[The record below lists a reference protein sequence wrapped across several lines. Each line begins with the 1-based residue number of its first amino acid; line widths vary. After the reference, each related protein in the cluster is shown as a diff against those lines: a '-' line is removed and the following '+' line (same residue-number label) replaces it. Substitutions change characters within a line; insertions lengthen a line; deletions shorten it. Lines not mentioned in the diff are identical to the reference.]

1 MSDIGVVG
9 AGIVGLATAYAA
21 RARGATVTVY
31 ERGVPGNGQS
41 GGDSRIFRHA
51 HADPRLVALAVE
63 AKEGWRAWEAE
74 LGTELLVCD
83 GVVVLGPAAGDRLGV
98 LEDAGIDA
106 RLVDDATDWL
116 PILAPRAAPSA
127 VGSSGA
133 AAGPD
138 AISGLV
144 DPGGGVIR
152 TRAAVAALARSL
164 GEAIVADEVLAVRL
178 LPSGRVEVRAGG
190 VTVEHDR
197 VVVCAG
203 RGTPDLA
210 RGAGLDI
217 AVRESVHVRL
227 TFALRDGPA
236 PRLACVLDT
245 EAGAYGDPLPGNAH
259 YAIGIGDTDQPG
271 LAAEA
276 ERTVEYV
283 ARRFPGLE
291 PEPVGVRHC
300 WVTELPW
307 GHDGIGVWEAGG
319 ASFVA
324 GNNLFKHAPALG
336 AALAADTLRVDL
348 RPTAQFGAGP
358 SRGAPRR

>member
-1 MSDIGVVG
+1 MSDIAVVG
-9 AGIVGLATAYAA
+9 AGIVGLATAYSAH
-21 RARGATVTVY
+21 ARGTAVTVY
-31 ERGVPGNGQS
+31 ERGVAGNAQS

-63 AKEGWRAWEAE
+63 AKAGWRAWEAE

-98 LEDAGIDA
+98 LDDARIEA
-106 RLVDDATDWL
+106 RLVDDATEWL
-116 PILAPRAAPSA
+116 PIL
-127 VGSSGA
+127 
-133 AAGPD
+133 GPD
-138 AISGLV
+138 AAHPGLV

-152 TRAAVAALARSL
+152 TRAAVTALAGAL
-164 GEAIVADEVLAVRL
+164 GDAIVADEVLAVRPL
-178 LPSGRVEVRAGG
+178 ESGRVEVRAGG
-190 VTVEHDR
+190 VTAEHDR

-203 RGTPDLA
+203 RGTVDLA
-210 RGAGLDI
+210 RGAGLEI
-217 AVRESVHVRL
+217 PVRESVHVRL
-227 TFALRDGPA
+227 TFALRGGPA

-245 EAGAYGDPLPGNAH
+245 EAGADGDPLPGNDH
-259 YAIGIGDTDQPG
+259 YAIGIGDTDQAG

-276 ERTVEYV
+276 ERTVQYV
-283 ARRFPGLE
+283 GRRLPGLE
-291 PEPVGVRHC
+291 PTPVGVRHC

-307 GHDGIGVWEAGG
+307 GHDGIGVWQAGG

-336 AALAADTLRVDL
+336 AALAAPELREDL
-348 RPTAQFGAGP
+348 RPEAELGRGP